1 MKARV
6 EELIRE
12 YESRGFNVHFSGF
25 PTRYSVYVLNL
36 IPEVQRE
43 RKMINQ
49 NRETF
54 CSKIR
59 EGIRGYLYVGMT
71 GLTVEQ
77 RVQNHIQGY
86 KSCSLVRKYYSGSIF
101 TSKGDMTFS
110 EAVEEEREF
119 ANFLRAEGYWVYQ
132 N

>member
-1 MKARV
+1 
-6 EELIRE
+6 
-12 YESRGFNVHFSGF
+12 
-25 PTRYSVYVLNL
+25 
-36 IPEVQRE
+36 
-43 RKMINQ
+43 
-49 NRETF
+49 
-54 CSKIR
+54 
-59 EGIRGYLYVGMT
+59 MT
-71 GLTVEQ
+71 GLAVEQ

-86 KSCSLVRKYYSGSIF
+86 KSCSLVRKYYSGNIF